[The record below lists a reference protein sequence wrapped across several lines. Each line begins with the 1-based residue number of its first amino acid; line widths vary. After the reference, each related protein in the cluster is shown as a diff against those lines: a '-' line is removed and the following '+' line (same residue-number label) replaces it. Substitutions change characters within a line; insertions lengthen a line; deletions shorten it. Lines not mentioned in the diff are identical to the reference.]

1 MKKKFVFCLLFAVL
15 LCVTAYAAGTF
26 KPVVSRIGI
35 KGTNLRMVVQ
45 TSSLPVGL
53 TAAQLE
59 GALMNGKMTYK
70 ASEEGKGDITVVNS
84 EIVGFE
90 PGASTSVLVV
100 ASNDY
105 LNVNN
110 VDDGTG
116 KYDCDLTVTMKE
128 TDVNQR
134 SFKVNFSR
142 GGNSTYMR
150 LVVPLSDIPAD
161 LTPAELKNTVISGTL
176 THNTDQSLN
185 LEFNN
190 TVVSVEF
197 NDTEAVFNVADGE
210 TAKKANFTVGRAY
223 TGTLT
228 VKIPVG
234 EEAITVHKLNTS
246 GANLSFYIRNMTK
259 TARSNVAVIAAVY
272 TEDNEMV
279 DAEIK
284 YASVGAFDAT
294 GKIDFVFEATKPW
307 TRGKVMLFET
317 VQSLRPCIGAIP
329 FVYTDPDFAVPDFGG
344 EDYGSV
350 AQTDWKLDEFYE
362 KEANVRDGI
371 PNTYAK
377 LEKGE
382 PLSIVFVGGSV
393 TQGYTWCE
401 SVLRWMRQEYP
412 NCEITDYN
420 IGLSG
425 TGTEVGVIRTD
436 SDILSKNPDL
446 VFVEYGGN
454 GGTDVT
460 MEGIFRKIRKKSPN
474 TDIVMVNTMHADWY
488 QTYKDGNLPSNIA
501 RFEKIAEH
509 YGVPFASFGV
519 QVVEYYDKGV
529 LSLAGEK
536 QEGKILYAKDGIH
549 PTTDGGQL
557 AGGAVVRSLIR
568 MKEKGTEAK
577 AHTLPDAINE

>member
-228 VKIPVG
+228 VKI
-234 EEAITVHKLNTS
+234 H
-246 GANLSFYIRNMTK
+246 
-259 TARSNVAVIAAVY
+259 
-272 TEDNEMV
+272 
-279 DAEIK
+279 
-284 YASVGAFDAT
+284 
-294 GKIDFVFEATKPW
+294 
-307 TRGKVMLFET
+307 
-317 VQSLRPCIGAIP
+317 
-329 FVYTDPDFAVPDFGG
+329 
-344 EDYGSV
+344 
-350 AQTDWKLDEFYE
+350 
-362 KEANVRDGI
+362 
-371 PNTYAK
+371 
-377 LEKGE
+377 
-382 PLSIVFVGGSV
+382 
-393 TQGYTWCE
+393 QG
-401 SVLRWMRQEYP
+401 Q
-412 NCEITDYN
+412 I
-420 IGLSG
+420 
-425 TGTEVGVIRTD
+425 
-436 SDILSKNPDL
+436 
-446 VFVEYGGN
+446 
-454 GGTDVT
+454 
-460 MEGIFRKIRKKSPN
+460 
-474 TDIVMVNTMHADWY
+474 
-488 QTYKDGNLPSNIA
+488 
-501 RFEKIAEH
+501 
-509 YGVPFASFGV
+509 
-519 QVVEYYDKGV
+519 
-529 LSLAGEK
+529 
-536 QEGKILYAKDGIH
+536 
-549 PTTDGGQL
+549 
-557 AGGAVVRSLIR
+557 
-568 MKEKGTEAK
+568 
-577 AHTLPDAINE
+577 